1 MGHTLTGE
9 LSEGV
14 SGSYNQREA
23 LAAAL
28 QKLDF
33 KPFRIN
39 SPTMEFQ
46 ALTTAAQERHVE
58 VKRRVSAVSAG
69 REFQD
74 TVREVLAANGSRLRR
89 GRLLEE

>member
-1 MGHTLTGE
+1 
-9 LSEGV
+9 
-14 SGSYNQREA
+14 
-23 LAAAL
+23 
-28 QKLDF
+28 
-33 KPFRIN
+33 
-39 SPTMEFQ
+39 MEFQ

-89 GRLLEE
+89 GQLLEE